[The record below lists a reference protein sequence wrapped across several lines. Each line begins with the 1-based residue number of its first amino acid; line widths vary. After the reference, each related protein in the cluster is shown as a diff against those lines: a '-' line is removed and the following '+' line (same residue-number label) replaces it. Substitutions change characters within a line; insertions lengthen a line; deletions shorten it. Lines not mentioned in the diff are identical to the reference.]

1 MNDLPDHARVVIIG
15 GGIIGC
21 SVAYHLAKRGVTDV
35 VLLERSE
42 LTSGTTWH
50 AAGLV
55 GQLRA
60 THNLT
65 RLAQYTTQLFANL
78 EADTGQATGFQQR
91 GSVSVATTP
100 ARFEE
105 LKRGA
110 SMARVFGLEV
120 NVVTPGEAKELVP
133 LANVA
138 KIVAAGALGIWIAE
152 ELEQLSWIVIV
163 AAVSA
168 AVDIVSVAVGPTKA
182 LLGKGPVVVGYFT
195 IAVTWMGY
203 SYDEAYTGLGISD
216 VIFFALYLG
225 AARRFGLRVGW
236 SAVAMVG
243 SFLVTIAAAMYWTAL
258 PALPLL
264 SVAFLAV
271 NGDLLWRRLR
281 KPAGTG

>member
-1 MNDLPDHARVVIIG
+1 M
-15 GGIIGC
+15 
-21 SVAYHLAKRGVTDV
+21 KRLVPA
-35 VLLERSE
+35 L
-42 LTSGTTWH
+42 
-50 AAGLV
+50 AAGAALLLWGYLSRYLPALPLKLDIMLSSAFVLALLGVLV
-55 GQLRA
+55 WGMLPLHTLGR
-60 THNLT
+60 
-65 RLAQYTTQLFANL
+65 RLPLITVVALLLAVLFVWL
-78 EADTGQATGFQQR
+78 H
-91 GSVSVATTP
+91 
-100 ARFEE
+100 
-105 LKRGA
+105 
-110 SMARVFGLEV
+110 
-120 NVVTPGEAKELVP
+120 LVP
-133 LANVA
+133 FANVA

-195 IAVTWMGY
+195 VAVTWMGY
-203 SYDEAYTGLGISD
+203 SYDEAYTGLGVSD

-236 SAVAMVG
+236 SAVAMVA
-243 SFLVTIAAAMYWTAL
+243 SFLATIAAAMFWTAL

-281 KPAGTG
+281 KPARAG

>member
-1 MNDLPDHARVVIIG
+1 MRRLAPALAAGAALLLWGYLSRYLPALPIKLDIMLSSA
-15 GGIIGC
+15 
-21 SVAYHLAKRGVTDV
+21 V
-35 VLLERSE
+35 VL
-42 LTSGTTWH
+42 
-50 AAGLV
+50 GLLGV
-55 GQLRA
+55 LVWGMLPLRA
-60 THNLT
+60 LGR
-65 RLAQYTTQLFANL
+65 RLPLITVAALPLAILFVWL
-78 EADTGQATGFQQR
+78 H
-91 GSVSVATTP
+91 
-100 ARFEE
+100 
-105 LKRGA
+105 
-110 SMARVFGLEV
+110 
-120 NVVTPGEAKELVP
+120 LVP
-133 LANVA
+133 FANVA

-152 ELEQLSWIVIV
+152 ELEQLSWIVLV

-168 AVDIVSVAVGPTKA
+168 VVDIVSVAVGPTKA

-195 IAVTWMGY
+195 VAVTWLGY

-243 SFLVTIAAAMYWTAL
+243 SFLATIAAAMFWTAL

-281 KPAGTG
+281 RPVRQA